1 MYLILLTYVKP
12 LAEVEAVLEAH
23 RAYLRDAPEA
33 SDIVLTGRKHSRD
46 GGLVMLRAAD
56 RAAVDRFIA
65 ADPYALAGVAHFEV
79 LGFDVAQVGPGLESL
94 TS

>member
-46 GGLVMLRAAD
+46 GGLVMLHATD

-65 ADPYALAGVAHFEV
+65 ADPYALAGVASFEV
-79 LGFDVAQVGPGLESL
+79 LGFDVAQVCAGLESL
-94 TS
+94 KR